1 MKETLKVVQRIELHD
16 KISFET
22 ENKLHFY
29 YSQRRNSGI
38 KSENSPN
45 GCCTH
50 NYLITR
56 AIVKVFFLALDIIFP
71 DPNFPGAQNIWS
83 NPTKQTT
90 STTNWMFM
98 SSNIKNLYV
107 RAFSVEYQ
115 MKWNGT

>member
-1 MKETLKVVQRIELHD
+1 MKETLKAVQRIQLHD
-16 KISFET
+16 KISFEP

-56 AIVKVFFLALDIIFP
+56 AIVKVDIYFQIPIFQGP
-71 DPNFPGAQNIWS
+71 KIFYQIQQNEQRTQRTEFYAIEYEKS
-83 NPTKQTT
+83 LCA
-90 STTNWMFM
+90 S
-98 SSNIKNLYV
+98 
-107 RAFSVEYQ
+107 SVEYQ
-115 MKWNGT
+115 MK